1 MEKHDLV
8 ISWIPLNAGGVRE
21 TVTFSVGCVKIKAV
35 FLGKA
40 EDPPKKKR
48 SLWDTIKRN
57 KSSEGPV
64 KSKKSTI
71 MNTIASKTTI
81 SQIDTVKTGGHR
93 NPLQSRENL
102 SLAEDRV
109 SPLFHPIHVLDNK
122 GHEVKPLSPISTVS
136 PVKQEFE
143 NCAPQS
149 FKRSVTYSVLKTDDD
164 MSLPVEGEPNSDGR
178 YNVQCSAETFI
189 NEPNL
194 VHSFKI
200 SQQILDSQ
208 TYCFPHLSGPLT
220 PFSQRRILSPDSFVK
235 GSYFPEGDSEPRI
248 VAKILSPDQFLK
260 ESLAVVNVS
269 SLHSSQEEARSLPAQ
284 SSLNPSDFQSELIQ
298 ERNDESISPVHSD
311 FPVINVRELEPVK
324 SRLTYFVKPKC
335 ASRSSQALK
344 QPVVEHAD
352 QVKMLHGSPAD
363 IKITLSSE
371 ASDCE
376 SEGKVKHSRRQL
388 EVPFI
393 LNSAISTFS
402 SLPVIE
408 APTENKTTDN
418 KLPYANRKRKSS
430 EFLHDSANEEIV
442 CPNKR
447 TSQVD
452 QVRRSTFVEK
462 TTSRNLKGKGKSK
475 GRKAV
480 SKCLKSSIAAQG
492 KTGKL
497 MPGVAQSKLTFVKLT
512 NSVIPRHPMPFAA
525 KNMFFDERWKEKQER
540 GFTWWLN
547 FILTPDDF
555 TVSTETSRVNAA
567 AVFLGSESHSHKMSV
582 PAAPTKE
589 EMSLRSYTAKRR
601 LNRLRR
607 SACRLFT
614 SEGMVKVIQKL
625 EGAIAV
631 KHLLVRKDRH
641 LWKDY
646 GERMKVLKWLLSYNT
661 LWLRIG
667 LETIYGELIP
677 LENNSDVIGLG
688 RFILNRLL
696 WNSDV
701 VAEYRHP
708 TVPHL
713 YRNEHKEVLAQFTL
727 KKFLLL
733 VWFLDCAK
741 QSRLI
746 DHDPCLFCKDAEFK
760 SSKDLLLAFSRD
772 FLSGEGDL
780 CRHLSYMGL
789 TVSHFQTPLHEFNFA
804 ITNLAVDLRCGVRIV
819 RAVELLTQD
828 WTFSKHLRVPT
839 ISRLQKLHNVE
850 IALKALRLRGIDLK
864 AEDDH
869 VIDSRDVVDGHRE
882 RTLALL
888 WRIIFAFQVEILL
901 NVDHL
906 NEEIKFLKTT
916 LRNQQRLTALQS
928 MSVPPGPVKDH
939 SPVVASKDYRL
950 QVKLLM
956 DWVNAVCA
964 YHGVKVENFTVPFS
978 DGRVLCYLVHHY
990 HPGLL
995 AADAICQRT
1004 TQTVEFAQRG
1014 SVAIDTLSSDS
1025 DESSIDISSTTADLP
1040 LSSSALYQELLENEK
1055 KNFHLVTTAVVE
1067 LGGVPAMIRHL
1078 DMSNTIPD
1086 EKVVIAY
1093 LSFLCARLLDLR
1105 KETRAAR
1112 LIQAAWRK
1120 YKVSRELQILQ
1131 VRNQAACVIQA
1142 AVCRFLYRQHFKK
1155 KTNATIIIQA
1165 HWQGYVA
1172 RRKAKQLRMTKV
1184 QAVQNAAATVIQTH
1198 WRGYSSRRQ
1207 YQNLLHC
1214 CILMQKHIRRKIAV
1228 TSYRQMLRAT
1238 VGLQRCFRAHLLG
1251 SSQRR
1256 EYLKLKLSAI
1266 VIQAAFRK
1274 WSACKLEATIK
1285 ASIILQKYIR
1295 GFLCRKQYKK
1305 YQKSITL
1312 IQAFARGFLVR
1323 AKMSSRKNAAII
1335 IQKYMNAYLAGK
1347 QDYVSYHR
1355 LKWAAIVF
1363 QAAYRGLKVR
1373 NTYRQIKSA
1382 IVIQSLFRM
1391 HLQRKKFVAIQKA
1404 AVTVQS
1410 SVRMK
1415 LVRIWFL
1422 KYRQAAITVQR
1433 HYRTKEQGRK
1443 ERRRYVQ
1450 LRQATITIQAAFNR
1464 WQTQKWIRKNQSVIA
1479 IQSWYRMC
1487 REKRSYLH
1495 QRRSC
1500 IRVQS
1505 WYRCCRAKQT
1515 FLIVK
1520 RSALFI
1526 QEYYRA
1532 YHRGKAQVE
1541 KYQSIR
1547 QGTITI
1553 QAYFRGMKA
1562 RRLVRKVKAAYI
1574 IQSYWQTRKERLV
1587 YLHRRQCVIMLQAHV
1602 RRWQAQLQYKTM
1614 RTAVCILQAH
1624 VKALLKQRK
1633 AQSEYK
1639 AMRFAAIVLQSN
1651 YRGRLARRQLSLLR
1665 SVVKIQSA
1673 YRAYVVR
1680 RRFSQIKKAAII
1692 IQAYVKMI
1700 QVQKRY
1706 RSLKN
1711 AVVYLQRC
1719 YRANKLCSQKHKE
1732 YIRKKEACICLQS
1745 AVRQYL
1751 IKKQMRLWRQA
1762 AIRIQ
1767 SKFRMHRQ
1775 RRQYLRIY
1783 CAAVIIQRGYLAYS
1797 QGFCQRQKFLRI
1809 REAAICL
1816 QAAYKGY
1823 MVRKII
1829 KLHCKAAITLQAA
1842 FRRRA
1847 LRIKYQAM
1855 QNASIA
1861 IQRWYRTCKVG
1872 QQQRAEYRKIR
1883 SGTILL
1889 QALYRGFSTRKKIK
1903 VQHEAAKTIQTA
1915 FRRFRAQKQFAMLKD
1930 AVLTIQQ
1937 YFKAKLAG
1945 DKQRQVYLRL
1955 CQSAAVL
1962 QAAYKGMLVRK
1973 EIKRKRQ
1980 ASIVIQSYFR
1990 MHQMCTKFKSLK
2002 SATLVIQDRFRAY
2015 LQGKRQRQRYQKM
2028 KNAAVLLQAAFHAM
2042 KARKK
2047 MKEVQKAASIIQTA
2061 FRSYNTRK
2069 RYLSLQAASTLLQRK
2084 FRALLLAKQQ
2094 RKHYLCIQGAV
2105 LTIQSAYRGMK
2116 TRQEILHMHWAA
2128 TVIQSTFRMHKV
2140 YIPYQATRLAAIII
2154 QVHYRAHVESKAER
2168 ENYLKIRHSVVVL
2181 QAALRGMNVRK
2192 HLSCMHKSATV
2203 IQASYRMQRQRYW
2216 YKRLYWAAVVIQQQY
2231 RACKIRDACVQ
2242 QYTNV
2247 RNAVICIQTA
2257 FHSMKTRQEIQRLE
2271 QAIIVIQGRFRA
2283 YNERKKY
2290 LALKDA
2296 ATTIQQQYR
2305 GLLLARIQRQQY
2317 LSVRNAAICFQAT
2330 YRGKRMR
2337 QAVRSM
2343 HLAAIVIQSTFR
2355 MHQVYVSY
2363 QATRL
2368 AAIIIQVRY
2377 RAHVEGKTER
2387 ENYLKIRHSVVV
2399 LQAALRG
2406 MNVRKHL
2413 SCMHKSA
2420 ILIQSFYRMHR
2431 QLYLYKRLCW
2441 AAVVI
2446 QQRYRA
2452 CKVRDIQV
2460 QQYGRMKKA
2469 IVHIQALYRGKKAR
2483 RLAQR
2488 IKSAHLIQ
2496 SFLQMCVARKLFLHQ
2511 KSSAIILQATFRGYR
2526 ARVHYRTVRNAAVSI
2541 QHWYRACK
2549 MGQSQ
2554 LIEFQAMKRA
2564 AISIQAVYKGV
2575 IARRWYKQKRA
2586 AVKIQSV
2593 LCMMM
2598 HRKRFLQIKSAAI
2611 SIQSQ
2616 YHAYKAR
2623 KLYKSYKGAAVI
2635 LQRHFKSHLMRKEQ
2649 RLAYLTMQQKII
2661 FLQSAIRGFIVRRNY
2676 EKLQKSTK
2684 KIQACYRKAK
2694 DRKRF
2699 LLYKKAASV
2708 IQQNFR
2714 AHCQRN
2720 VEQQK
2725 YLQMKHATVVI
2736 QALFRGHQARQLV
2749 NKMQAARKIQAWFR
2763 ASVVRKRYK
2772 AMLKSVAFIHGQF
2785 RIKQERSRFLKVR
2798 TATIT
2803 IQQGWRRTIEA
2814 RRLQYEYQRKRTA
2827 AVKIQAFWRGFKTRK
2842 QIIQMQ
2848 KAACQIQHEYR
2859 GYKERKKFLGQKLAV
2874 LAIQR
2879 LFRAWQLEK
2888 NEKLKHEKRTRAA
2901 VILQAVWRGLR
2912 VRKEVAEQQFAA
2924 KRRCFTAAVYHHL
2937 CAVKIQR
2944 TYRSYVALKFA
2955 KEKIKSVICIQ
2966 RWFRT
2971 YLQRCNYL
2979 KERQQIIAV
2988 QRTVKIWLKRRN
3000 KAAVVIQ
3007 QAVRRFLDKMWK
3019 KRFCR
3024 RITTIQ
3030 AMWKGY
3036 YLRKKMANPRIIAI
3050 RCRIQQATEK
3060 SSEEQKLGN
3069 RTAIALNYILKYKH
3083 FSWILAALQHLEVAT
3098 RLSSLC
3104 CENFAKSGATPIIF
3118 TLIRSCNRSVPSMDI
3133 IKYAIQVLLNVSK
3146 YEKTSGVVYE
3156 VKNSITILIDLLQ
3169 MYREKAGDKTADKC
3183 GSIFTKVCCLL
3194 SILSQDSQKALEV
3207 RSMPRAQDRIHTIYK
3222 LTLRKHKMDTD
3233 REIKQRLNDP
3243 LSGSFFIP
3251 ATPVRTKVVSRLKP
3265 DWVLRRDNMK
3275 EIVDPLKAIQLVM
3288 DTLGISTNL

>member
-1 MEKHDLV
+1 MDHLASPVCRRQGAAAAAAARSKGSGGGDDQGELVLTHFARTPFVCFGTVRVGCSKSQVLPIANPQDVPVQVVIDKFPSAKGFTANESRFVVEHDLV

-311 FPVINVRELEPVK
+311 FPVINVRDMIKLVDDQ
-324 SRLTYFVKPKC
+324 YC
-335 ASRSSQALK
+335 SSA
-344 QPVVEHAD
+344 
-352 QVKMLHGSPAD
+352 
-363 IKITLSSE
+363 
-371 ASDCE
+371 
-376 SEGKVKHSRRQL
+376 HSL
-388 EVPFI
+388 FC
-393 LNSAISTFS
+393 NS
-402 SLPVIE
+402 L
-408 APTENKTTDN
+408 
-418 KLPYANRKRKSS
+418 
-430 EFLHDSANEEIV
+430 
-442 CPNKR
+442 
-447 TSQVD
+447 
-452 QVRRSTFVEK
+452 
-462 TTSRNLKGKGKSK
+462 
-475 GRKAV
+475 V

-1025 DESSIDISSTTADLP
+1025 DESSIDISSTTRIKLFA

-1562 RRLVRKVKAAYI
+1562 
-1574 IQSYWQTRKERLV
+1574 QRLV

-1692 IQAYVKMI
+1692 I
-1700 QVQKRY
+1700 
-1706 RSLKN
+1706 
-1711 AVVYLQRC
+1711 QRC

-2452 CKVRDIQV
+2452 CKVRDIQ
-2460 QQYGRMKKA
+2460 
-2469 IVHIQALYRGKKAR
+2469 
-2483 RLAQR
+2483 
-2488 IKSAHLIQ
+2488 SAHLIQ

-2684 KIQACYRKAK
+2684 KIQVRLACYRKAK

-2803 IQQGWRRTIEA
+2803 IQQGWRRTIE
-2814 RRLQYEYQRKRTA
+2814 
-2827 AVKIQAFWRGFKTRK
+2827 
-2842 QIIQMQ
+2842 MQ

-2966 RWFRT
+2966 VIRKVDRLT
-2971 YLQRCNYL
+2971 ELSISKL
-2979 KERQQIIAV
+2979 TVQI
-2988 QRTVKIWLKRRN
+2988 TVKIWLKRRN

>member
-1 MEKHDLV
+1 MDHLASPVCRRQGAAAAAAARSKGSGGGDDQGELVLTHFARTPFVCFGTVRVGCSKSQVLPIANPQDVPVQVVIDKFPSAKGFTANESRFVVEHDLV

-40 EDPPKKKR
+40 EDPPKKKVGHN
-48 SLWDTIKRN
+48 LLC
-57 KSSEGPV
+57 PV

-298 ERNDESISPVHSD
+298 ERNDESISPVHMSMIKLVD
-311 FPVINVRELEPVK
+311 DQ
-324 SRLTYFVKPKC
+324 YC
-335 ASRSSQALK
+335 SSA
-344 QPVVEHAD
+344 
-352 QVKMLHGSPAD
+352 
-363 IKITLSSE
+363 
-371 ASDCE
+371 
-376 SEGKVKHSRRQL
+376 HSL
-388 EVPFI
+388 FC
-393 LNSAISTFS
+393 NS
-402 SLPVIE
+402 L
-408 APTENKTTDN
+408 
-418 KLPYANRKRKSS
+418 
-430 EFLHDSANEEIV
+430 
-442 CPNKR
+442 
-447 TSQVD
+447 
-452 QVRRSTFVEK
+452 
-462 TTSRNLKGKGKSK
+462 
-475 GRKAV
+475 V

-1587 YLHRRQCVIMLQAHV
+1587 YLHRR
-1602 RRWQAQLQYKTM
+1602 
-1614 RTAVCILQAH
+1614 TAVCILQAH
-1624 VKALLKQRK
+1624 VKALLKQ
-1633 AQSEYK
+1633 
-1639 AMRFAAIVLQSN
+1639 
-1651 YRGRLARRQLSLLR
+1651 
-1665 SVVKIQSA
+1665 
-1673 YRAYVVR
+1673 
-1680 RRFSQIKKAAII
+1680 RFSQIKKAAII

-2469 IVHIQALYRGKKAR
+2469 I
-2483 RLAQR
+2483 
-2488 IKSAHLIQ
+2488 SAHLIQ

-2684 KIQACYRKAK
+2684 KIQVRLACYRKAK

-2803 IQQGWRRTIEA
+2803 IQQGWRRTIE
-2814 RRLQYEYQRKRTA
+2814 
-2827 AVKIQAFWRGFKTRK
+2827 
-2842 QIIQMQ
+2842 MQ

>member
-1 MEKHDLV
+1 AAFHSLLSPPLPGELVLTHFARTPFVCFGTVRVGCSKSQVLPIANPQDVPVQVVIDKFPSAKGFTANESRFVVEHDLV

-311 FPVINVRELEPVK
+311 FPVINVRDMIKLVDDQ
-324 SRLTYFVKPKC
+324 YC
-335 ASRSSQALK
+335 SSA
-344 QPVVEHAD
+344 
-352 QVKMLHGSPAD
+352 
-363 IKITLSSE
+363 
-371 ASDCE
+371 
-376 SEGKVKHSRRQL
+376 HSL
-388 EVPFI
+388 FC
-393 LNSAISTFS
+393 NS
-402 SLPVIE
+402 L
-408 APTENKTTDN
+408 
-418 KLPYANRKRKSS
+418 
-430 EFLHDSANEEIV
+430 
-442 CPNKR
+442 
-447 TSQVD
+447 
-452 QVRRSTFVEK
+452 
-462 TTSRNLKGKGKSK
+462 
-475 GRKAV
+475 V

-1025 DESSIDISSTTADLP
+1025 DESSIDISSTTADL
-1040 LSSSALYQELLENEK
+1040 QLLENEK

-1587 YLHRRQCVIMLQAHV
+1587 YLHRRQCVIMLQAH
-1602 RRWQAQLQYKTM
+1602 
-1614 RTAVCILQAH
+1614 
-1624 VKALLKQRK
+1624 

-1692 IQAYVKMI
+1692 I
-1700 QVQKRY
+1700 
-1706 RSLKN
+1706 
-1711 AVVYLQRC
+1711 QRC

-2452 CKVRDIQV
+2452 CKVRDIQ
-2460 QQYGRMKKA
+2460 
-2469 IVHIQALYRGKKAR
+2469 
-2483 RLAQR
+2483 
-2488 IKSAHLIQ
+2488 SAHLIQ

-2684 KIQACYRKAK
+2684 KIQ
-2694 DRKRF
+2694 
-2699 LLYKKAASV
+2699 
-2708 IQQNFR
+2708 
-2714 AHCQRN
+2714 
-2720 VEQQK
+2720 
-2725 YLQMKHATVVI
+2725 
-2736 QALFRGHQARQLV
+2736 
-2749 NKMQAARKIQAWFR
+2749 
-2763 ASVVRKRYK
+2763 VR
-2772 AMLKSVAFIHGQF
+2772 L
-2785 RIKQERSRFLKVR
+2785 
-2798 TATIT
+2798 
-2803 IQQGWRRTIEA
+2803 
-2814 RRLQYEYQRKRTA
+2814 
-2827 AVKIQAFWRGFKTRK
+2827 
-2842 QIIQMQ
+2842 MQ

-2912 VRKEVAEQQFAA
+2912 VRKEVYDQSF
-2924 KRRCFTAAVYHHL
+2924 
-2937 CAVKIQR
+2937 
-2944 TYRSYVALKFA
+2944 
-2955 KEKIKSVICIQ
+2955 
-2966 RWFRT
+2966 
-2971 YLQRCNYL
+2971 
-2979 KERQQIIAV
+2979 
-2988 QRTVKIWLKRRN
+2988 
-3000 KAAVVIQ
+3000 
-3007 QAVRRFLDKMWK
+3007 
-3019 KRFCR
+3019 
-3024 RITTIQ
+3024 
-3030 AMWKGY
+3030 
-3036 YLRKKMANPRIIAI
+3036 PRIIAI

>member
-1 MEKHDLV
+1 MDHLASPVCRRQGAAAAAAARSKGSGGGDDQGELVLTHFARTPFVCFGTVRVGCSKSQVLPIANPQDVPVQVVIDKFPSAKGFTANESRFVVEHDLV

-298 ERNDESISPVHSD
+298 ERNDESISPVMIKLVDDQYCSSAHSL
-311 FPVINVRELEPVK
+311 F
-324 SRLTYFVKPKC
+324 C
-335 ASRSSQALK
+335 
-344 QPVVEHAD
+344 
-352 QVKMLHGSPAD
+352 
-363 IKITLSSE
+363 
-371 ASDCE
+371 
-376 SEGKVKHSRRQL
+376 
-388 EVPFI
+388 
-393 LNSAISTFS
+393 NS
-402 SLPVIE
+402 L
-408 APTENKTTDN
+408 
-418 KLPYANRKRKSS
+418 
-430 EFLHDSANEEIV
+430 
-442 CPNKR
+442 
-447 TSQVD
+447 
-452 QVRRSTFVEK
+452 
-462 TTSRNLKGKGKSK
+462 
-475 GRKAV
+475 V

-1614 RTAVCILQAH
+1614 RTAVCILQA
-1624 VKALLKQRK
+1624 
-1633 AQSEYK
+1633 
-1639 AMRFAAIVLQSN
+1639 
-1651 YRGRLARRQLSLLR
+1651 
-1665 SVVKIQSA
+1665 
-1673 YRAYVVR
+1673 
-1680 RRFSQIKKAAII
+1680 FSQIKKAAII
-1692 IQAYVKMI
+1692 I
-1700 QVQKRY
+1700 
-1706 RSLKN
+1706 
-1711 AVVYLQRC
+1711 QRC

-2469 IVHIQALYRGKKAR
+2469 I
-2483 RLAQR
+2483 
-2488 IKSAHLIQ
+2488 SAHLIQ

-2684 KIQACYRKAK
+2684 KIQVR
-2694 DRKRF
+2694 
-2699 LLYKKAASV
+2699 L
-2708 IQQNFR
+2708 
-2714 AHCQRN
+2714 
-2720 VEQQK
+2720 
-2725 YLQMKHATVVI
+2725 
-2736 QALFRGHQARQLV
+2736 ALFRGHQARQLV

-2785 RIKQERSRFLKVR
+2785 RIKQERSRS
-2798 TATIT
+2798 
-2803 IQQGWRRTIEA
+2803 
-2814 RRLQYEYQRKRTA
+2814 LQ
-2827 AVKIQAFWRGFKTRK
+2827 FFSLWF
-2842 QIIQMQ
+2842 QMQ

>member
-1 MEKHDLV
+1 RSLRRVGGAGECAPFKAIGGSARDRPPVSGELVLTHFARTPFVCFGTVRVGCSKSQVLPIANPQDVPVQVVIDKFPSAKGFTANESRFVVEHDLV

-475 GRKAV
+475 GRKPNFLNYIIGTV
-480 SKCLKSSIAAQG
+480 NWFRLCLVIM
-492 KTGKL
+492 L
-497 MPGVAQSKLTFVKLT
+497 FL
-512 NSVIPRHPMPFAA
+512 SVIPRHPMPFAA

-1025 DESSIDISSTTADLP
+1025 DESSIDISSTTADLRKIKLFA

-1120 YKVSRELQILQ
+1120 YKVSRE
-1131 VRNQAACVIQA
+1131 NQAACVIQA

-1184 QAVQNAAATVIQTH
+1184 QAVQNAAATVIQVCLKFLVCDGFTFC
-1198 WRGYSSRRQ
+1198 RYSSRRQ

-1711 AVVYLQRC
+1711 A
-1719 YRANKLCSQKHKE
+1719 
-1732 YIRKKEACICLQS
+1732 EACICLQS

-2483 RLAQR
+2483 RL
-2488 IKSAHLIQ
+2488 
-2496 SFLQMCVARKLFLHQ
+2496 
-2511 KSSAIILQATFRGYR
+2511 SSAIILQATFRGYR

-2684 KIQACYRKAK
+2684 KIQA
-2694 DRKRF
+2694 
-2699 LLYKKAASV
+2699 
-2708 IQQNFR
+2708 
-2714 AHCQRN
+2714 
-2720 VEQQK
+2720 
-2725 YLQMKHATVVI
+2725 
-2736 QALFRGHQARQLV
+2736 LFRGHQARQLV

-2803 IQQGWRRTIEA
+2803 IQQGWRRTIE
-2814 RRLQYEYQRKRTA
+2814 
-2827 AVKIQAFWRGFKTRK
+2827 
-2842 QIIQMQ
+2842 MQ

>member
-1 MEKHDLV
+1 MDHLASPVCRRQGAAAAAAARSKGSGGGDDQGELVLTHFARTPFVCFGTVRVGCSKSQVLPIANPQDVPVQVVIDKFPSAKGFTANESRFVVEHDLV

-311 FPVINVRELEPVK
+311 FPVINVRDMIKLVDDQ
-324 SRLTYFVKPKC
+324 YC
-335 ASRSSQALK
+335 SSA
-344 QPVVEHAD
+344 
-352 QVKMLHGSPAD
+352 
-363 IKITLSSE
+363 
-371 ASDCE
+371 
-376 SEGKVKHSRRQL
+376 HSL
-388 EVPFI
+388 FC
-393 LNSAISTFS
+393 NS
-402 SLPVIE
+402 L
-408 APTENKTTDN
+408 
-418 KLPYANRKRKSS
+418 
-430 EFLHDSANEEIV
+430 
-442 CPNKR
+442 
-447 TSQVD
+447 
-452 QVRRSTFVEK
+452 
-462 TTSRNLKGKGKSK
+462 
-475 GRKAV
+475 V

-1025 DESSIDISSTTADLP
+1025 DESSIDISSTTRIKLFA

-1184 QAVQNAAATVIQTH
+1184 QAVQNAAATVIQ
-1198 WRGYSSRRQ
+1198 
-1207 YQNLLHC
+1207 
-1214 CILMQKHIRRKIAV
+1214 
-1228 TSYRQMLRAT
+1228 
-1238 VGLQRCFRAHLLG
+1238 
-1251 SSQRR
+1251 
-1256 EYLKLKLSAI
+1256 
-1266 VIQAAFRK
+1266 
-1274 WSACKLEATIK
+1274 
-1285 ASIILQKYIR
+1285 
-1295 GFLCRKQYKK
+1295 
-1305 YQKSITL
+1305 
-1312 IQAFARGFLVR
+1312 
-1323 AKMSSRKNAAII
+1323 
-1335 IQKYMNAYLAGK
+1335 
-1347 QDYVSYHR
+1347 
-1355 LKWAAIVF
+1355 
-1363 QAAYRGLKVR
+1363 
-1373 NTYRQIKSA
+1373 
-1382 IVIQSLFRM
+1382 
-1391 HLQRKKFVAIQKA
+1391 
-1404 AVTVQS
+1404 
-1410 SVRMK
+1410 
-1415 LVRIWFL
+1415 
-1422 KYRQAAITVQR
+1422 
-1433 HYRTKEQGRK
+1433 
-1443 ERRRYVQ
+1443 
-1450 LRQATITIQAAFNR
+1450 
-1464 WQTQKWIRKNQSVIA
+1464 
-1479 IQSWYRMC
+1479 
-1487 REKRSYLH
+1487 
-1495 QRRSC
+1495 
-1500 IRVQS
+1500 
-1505 WYRCCRAKQT
+1505 
-1515 FLIVK
+1515 
-1520 RSALFI
+1520 
-1526 QEYYRA
+1526 
-1532 YHRGKAQVE
+1532 
-1541 KYQSIR
+1541 
-1547 QGTITI
+1547 
-1553 QAYFRGMKA
+1553 
-1562 RRLVRKVKAAYI
+1562 
-1574 IQSYWQTRKERLV
+1574 
-1587 YLHRRQCVIMLQAHV
+1587 
-1602 RRWQAQLQYKTM
+1602 
-1614 RTAVCILQAH
+1614 
-1624 VKALLKQRK
+1624 
-1633 AQSEYK
+1633 
-1639 AMRFAAIVLQSN
+1639 
-1651 YRGRLARRQLSLLR
+1651 
-1665 SVVKIQSA
+1665 
-1673 YRAYVVR
+1673 
-1680 RRFSQIKKAAII
+1680 
-1692 IQAYVKMI
+1692 
-1700 QVQKRY
+1700 
-1706 RSLKN
+1706 
-1711 AVVYLQRC
+1711 
-1719 YRANKLCSQKHKE
+1719 
-1732 YIRKKEACICLQS
+1732 
-1745 AVRQYL
+1745 
-1751 IKKQMRLWRQA
+1751 
-1762 AIRIQ
+1762 
-1767 SKFRMHRQ
+1767 
-1775 RRQYLRIY
+1775 
-1783 CAAVIIQRGYLAYS
+1783 
-1797 QGFCQRQKFLRI
+1797 
-1809 REAAICL
+1809 
-1816 QAAYKGY
+1816 
-1823 MVRKII
+1823 
-1829 KLHCKAAITLQAA
+1829 
-1842 FRRRA
+1842 
-1847 LRIKYQAM
+1847 
-1855 QNASIA
+1855 
-1861 IQRWYRTCKVG
+1861 
-1872 QQQRAEYRKIR
+1872 
-1883 SGTILL
+1883 
-1889 QALYRGFSTRKKIK
+1889 
-1903 VQHEAAKTIQTA
+1903 
-1915 FRRFRAQKQFAMLKD
+1915 
-1930 AVLTIQQ
+1930 
-1937 YFKAKLAG
+1937 
-1945 DKQRQVYLRL
+1945 
-1955 CQSAAVL
+1955 
-1962 QAAYKGMLVRK
+1962 
-1973 EIKRKRQ
+1973 
-1980 ASIVIQSYFR
+1980 
-1990 MHQMCTKFKSLK
+1990 
-2002 SATLVIQDRFRAY
+2002 
-2015 LQGKRQRQRYQKM
+2015 
-2028 KNAAVLLQAAFHAM
+2028 
-2042 KARKK
+2042 
-2047 MKEVQKAASIIQTA
+2047 
-2061 FRSYNTRK
+2061 
-2069 RYLSLQAASTLLQRK
+2069 
-2084 FRALLLAKQQ
+2084 
-2094 RKHYLCIQGAV
+2094 
-2105 LTIQSAYRGMK
+2105 
-2116 TRQEILHMHWAA
+2116 
-2128 TVIQSTFRMHKV
+2128 
-2140 YIPYQATRLAAIII
+2140 
-2154 QVHYRAHVESKAER
+2154 
-2168 ENYLKIRHSVVVL
+2168 
-2181 QAALRGMNVRK
+2181 
-2192 HLSCMHKSATV
+2192 
-2203 IQASYRMQRQRYW
+2203 
-2216 YKRLYWAAVVIQQQY
+2216 
-2231 RACKIRDACVQ
+2231 
-2242 QYTNV
+2242 
-2247 RNAVICIQTA
+2247 
-2257 FHSMKTRQEIQRLE
+2257 
-2271 QAIIVIQGRFRA
+2271 
-2283 YNERKKY
+2283 
-2290 LALKDA
+2290 
-2296 ATTIQQQYR
+2296 
-2305 GLLLARIQRQQY
+2305 
-2317 LSVRNAAICFQAT
+2317 
-2330 YRGKRMR
+2330 
-2337 QAVRSM
+2337 
-2343 HLAAIVIQSTFR
+2343 
-2355 MHQVYVSY
+2355 
-2363 QATRL
+2363 
-2368 AAIIIQVRY
+2368 
-2377 RAHVEGKTER
+2377 
-2387 ENYLKIRHSVVV
+2387 
-2399 LQAALRG
+2399 
-2406 MNVRKHL
+2406 
-2413 SCMHKSA
+2413 
-2420 ILIQSFYRMHR
+2420 
-2431 QLYLYKRLCW
+2431 
-2441 AAVVI
+2441 
-2446 QQRYRA
+2446 
-2452 CKVRDIQV
+2452 
-2460 QQYGRMKKA
+2460 
-2469 IVHIQALYRGKKAR
+2469 
-2483 RLAQR
+2483 
-2488 IKSAHLIQ
+2488 
-2496 SFLQMCVARKLFLHQ
+2496 
-2511 KSSAIILQATFRGYR
+2511 
-2526 ARVHYRTVRNAAVSI
+2526 
-2541 QHWYRACK
+2541 
-2549 MGQSQ
+2549 
-2554 LIEFQAMKRA
+2554 
-2564 AISIQAVYKGV
+2564 
-2575 IARRWYKQKRA
+2575 
-2586 AVKIQSV
+2586 
-2593 LCMMM
+2593 
-2598 HRKRFLQIKSAAI
+2598 
-2611 SIQSQ
+2611 
-2616 YHAYKAR
+2616 
-2623 KLYKSYKGAAVI
+2623 
-2635 LQRHFKSHLMRKEQ
+2635 
-2649 RLAYLTMQQKII
+2649 
-2661 FLQSAIRGFIVRRNY
+2661 
-2676 EKLQKSTK
+2676 
-2684 KIQACYRKAK
+2684 
-2694 DRKRF
+2694 
-2699 LLYKKAASV
+2699 
-2708 IQQNFR
+2708 
-2714 AHCQRN
+2714 
-2720 VEQQK
+2720 
-2725 YLQMKHATVVI
+2725 
-2736 QALFRGHQARQLV
+2736 ALFRGHQARQLV

-2803 IQQGWRRTIEA
+2803 IQQGWRRTIE
-2814 RRLQYEYQRKRTA
+2814 
-2827 AVKIQAFWRGFKTRK
+2827 
-2842 QIIQMQ
+2842 MQ

-2966 RWFRT
+2966 VIRKVDRLT
-2971 YLQRCNYL
+2971 ELSISKL
-2979 KERQQIIAV
+2979 TVQI
-2988 QRTVKIWLKRRN
+2988 TVKIWLKRRN